1 MVRTL
6 GFSRVKKRNRRKMN
20 PDPESGQG
28 DLRSH
33 SLHVDLHAELRH
45 IENSRPHDS
54 APRFARLA
62 RFSFNWLDPSPKN
75 LKSSCSSRHKS
86 ALWGVPG
93 NSAISR
99 SVCSL

>member
-28 DLRSH
+28 DLRSR
-33 SLHVDLHAELRH
+33 SLHVDPHAELRH

-62 RFSFNWLDPSPKN
+62 RFRFNWLDPSPKISKAVAPHDTKV
-75 LKSSCSSRHKS
+75 LFGR
-86 ALWGVPG
+86 LG